1 MSEQGRPLKQVGD
14 ITQRLREYAS
24 AGAVGFVLVILLFAL
39 TELPAFRGAAY
50 VLAPGMLLAAV
61 VFPEGVHS
69 SWAMIYIVVALIF
82 DALLL
87 GGPIW
92 WFWNRLLKTSRN
104 EDRKS

>member
-50 VLAPGMLLAAV
+50 LLAPGMLLATLL
-61 VFPEGVHS
+61 FREGSHS
-69 SWAMIYIVVALIF
+69 DAGLLYIVLSLVI
-82 DALLL
+82 DAFLL
-87 GGPIW
+87 GWPVLW
-92 WFWNRLLKTSRN
+92 LSRRFRKT
-104 EDRKS
+104 RKDAEVES